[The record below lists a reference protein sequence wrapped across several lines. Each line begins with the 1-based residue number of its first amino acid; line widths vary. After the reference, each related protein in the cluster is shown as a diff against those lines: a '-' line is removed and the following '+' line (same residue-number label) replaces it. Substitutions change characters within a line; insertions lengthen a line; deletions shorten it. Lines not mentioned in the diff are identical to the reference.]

1 MWPIVLTAQQHFVR
15 KYIFFHLND
24 PYKYIKY
31 FPTCTI
37 PSSPR
42 QESVPCLV
50 LAFRFPPA
58 GDNNDDRDHVDNGSG
73 DDDSHD
79 ETLMLS
85 RGIYILSSF
94 MASQTPTQISDF
106 VAADSDDRNAKKKVR

>member
-1 MWPIVLTAQQHFVR
+1 MSILIFVR
-15 KYIFFHLND
+15 SC
-24 PYKYIKY
+24 IKY

-42 QESVPCLV
+42 QESAPCLA
-50 LAFRFPPA
+50 LASRFPPT
-58 GDNNDDRDHVDNGSG
+58 GEDDDDRDHVDNGSG

-85 RGIYILSSF
+85 RGIYILSNF

-106 VAADSDDRNAKKKVR
+106 VAADSDDRNAKKSEIIMMIIITHAHLAL